1 MPSNSA
7 DFIQNICVCRKH
19 QRKWNTDKQP
29 IRQDLVSC
37 KYWVYVYTFQLKWDK
52 SYCVFLD
59 MYVDTIVFKLYPS
72 GIHHRM

>member
-29 IRQDLVSC
+29 IR
-37 KYWVYVYTFQLKWDK
+37 
-52 SYCVFLD
+52 
-59 MYVDTIVFKLYPS
+59 
-72 GIHHRM
+72 